1 MNWSLRRTKRRDVEI
16 AIVNLVDVI
25 FILLIFYVMTSTFD
39 REAGLEVQRPK
50 ATTATTVA
58 AQSLVIG
65 LSKEGKIIFQETTME
80 PDGLESALSTLVAAE
95 SKPVVVVADRDTP
108 NWAIVQV
115 LDICNRAKVPKVSL
129 SARIP

>member
-1 MNWSLRRTKRRDVEI
+1 MNWNLRRTKRRDVEI

-58 AQSLVIG
+58 AQSLVVG
-65 LSKEGKIIFQETTME
+65 LSKEGKIVFQETNMDPE
-80 PDGLESALSTLVAAE
+80 GLQAALSTLIAAE
-95 SKPVVVVADRDTP
+95 SKPVVLVADRDTP